1 MKKNFFVL
9 LSTLA
14 GILLLI
20 LMFYLIGVEQ
30 IFSSMGEIGWAG
42 ATVFTA
48 NTLFIVFISALSWQ
62 MILNSYGYH
71 LPFRD
76 VMVARVIG
84 FAVSYLTPSI
94 YIGGEPLRIYLISK
108 KHSLSVHRV
117 GATVIVSKFLESG
130 AGLFFIYLGS
140 ICTLIEY
147 SLPLNI
153 YLAILVI
160 NVIFGLGAGI
170 ILRAF
175 ICQKKIF
182 TYLAN
187 LLGRARFLS
196 NPINKIKSDISEVE
210 EGIFLAF
217 SQHKR
222 ETILAFG
229 LNLAGE
235 LLIFLKPAIFFYFLK
250 IFLKFSQLALL
261 FALTHFL
268 LALQLTPGALGI
280 FELGEI
286 GIFRLV
292 GIGPEK
298 ALAFTLMVRIADFIG
313 VGIAAIFG
321 LHLGLK
327 TFLGAKDK

>member
-1 MKKNFFVL
+1 MKKNIFVL

-14 GILLLI
+14 GIVLLI

-30 IFSSMGEIGWAG
+30 IFSSIREIEFTG
-42 ATVFTA
+42 AAIFIA
-48 NTLFIVFISALSWQ
+48 NALFILFISALSWQ
-62 MILNSYGYH
+62 LILNSYGYR

-76 VMVARVIG
+76 VMVARMIG
-84 FAVSYLTPSI
+84 FAVSYLTPSV

-108 KHSLSVHRV
+108 KHSLSMPRV
-117 GATVIVSKFLESG
+117 GATVIVSKFLELG

-147 SLPLNI
+147 PLPLNI
-153 YLAILVI
+153 YLTILVV
-160 NVIFGLGAGI
+160 NVIFGVGAGI

-182 TYLAN
+182 TYLAS
-187 LLGRARFLS
+187 LLARIRFLS
-196 NPINKIKSDISEVE
+196 APINKIKPDISEVE

-217 SQHKR
+217 SQHRR
-222 ETILAFG
+222 ETLFVFG
-229 LNLAGE
+229 LNLVGE

-261 FALTHFL
+261 FALTHL
-268 LALQLTPGALGI
+268 ILGLQFTPGALGI

-286 GIFRLV
+286 GIFKLV

-327 TFLGAKDK
+327 TLLGAREK

>member
-1 MKKNFFVL
+1 MKRNIFIL
-9 LSTLA
+9 LSTA
-14 GILLLI
+14 VGIVLLI

-30 IFSSMGEIGWAG
+30 VFSSMREIGFTG
-42 ATVFTA
+42 AAIFIA
-48 NTLFIVFISALSWQ
+48 NALFVLFISALSWQ
-62 MILNSYGYH
+62 LILNSYGYH

-94 YIGGEPLRIYLISK
+94 YIGGEPLRIYIISK
-108 KHSLSVHRV
+108 KHSLSMPRV
-117 GATVIVSKFLESG
+117 GATVIVSKFLELG

-140 ICTLIEY
+140 ICALIEY
-147 SLPLNI
+147 KLPLNI
-153 YLAILVI
+153 YLTILVV
-160 NVIFGLGAGI
+160 NVIFGVGAGI

-175 ICQKKIF
+175 ICQNKIF

-187 LLGRARFLS
+187 LLGRIKSFS
-196 NPINKIKSDISEVE
+196 NPINKIKPDISEVE

-217 SQHKR
+217 SEHRR
-222 ETILAFG
+222 ETLFAFG
-229 LNLAGE
+229 LNLVGE

-250 IFLKFSQLALL
+250 IILKFSQLALL
-261 FALTHFL
+261 FALTHLL
-268 LALQLTPGALGI
+268 LALQFTPGALGI

-298 ALAFTLMVRIADFIG
+298 VLAFTLMVRIADFIG
-313 VGIAAIFG
+313 VGIAAAFG

-327 TFLGAKDK
+327 TLLGAKEK

>member
-1 MKKNFFVL
+1 MKRNIFIL
-9 LSTLA
+9 LSTA
-14 GILLLI
+14 VGIVLLI

-30 IFSSMGEIGWAG
+30 VFSSMREIGFTG
-42 ATVFTA
+42 AAIFIA
-48 NTLFIVFISALSWQ
+48 NALFVLFISALSWQ
-62 MILNSYGYH
+62 LILNSYGYH

-108 KHSLSVHRV
+108 KHSLSMPRV
-117 GATVIVSKFLESG
+117 GATVIVSKFLELG

-140 ICTLIEY
+140 ICALIEY
-147 SLPLNI
+147 KLPLNI
-153 YLAILVI
+153 YLTILVV
-160 NVIFGLGAGI
+160 NVIFGVGAGI

-175 ICQKKIF
+175 ICQNKIF

-187 LLGRARFLS
+187 LLGRIKSFS
-196 NPINKIKSDISEVE
+196 NPINKIKPDISEVE

-217 SQHKR
+217 SEHRR
-222 ETILAFG
+222 ETLFAFG
-229 LNLAGE
+229 LNLVGE

-250 IFLKFSQLALL
+250 IILKFSQLALL
-261 FALTHFL
+261 FALTHLL
-268 LALQLTPGALGI
+268 LALQFTPGALGI

-298 ALAFTLMVRIADFIG
+298 VLAFTLMVRIADFIG
-313 VGIAAIFG
+313 VGIAAAFG

-327 TFLGAKDK
+327 TLLGAKEK